1 LGGFAYWIRGWIHAL
16 HGTVNAQQRTID
28 AFKTLLDASDTPKM
42 LERFES
48 HKKLTDIAADAVR
61 EEWDRESDLLCCFEI
76 DDELELLRPL
86 YREVDCPTRRQRFV
100 MCDSKTSQAV
110 MIKFQTHAEY

>member
-1 LGGFAYWIRGWIHAL
+1 MRNSELS
-16 HGTVNAQQRTID
+16 TP
-28 AFKTLLDASDTPKM
+28 FKTLLDASDTPKM

-48 HKKLTDIAADAVR
+48 YKKLTDIAADAVR

-86 YREVDCPTRRQRFV
+86 YQEVDCPTRRRALRNVRLQNLSSSH
-100 MCDSKTSQAV
+100 D
-110 MIKFQTHAEY
+110 